1 MINLSGCNRCANLDC
16 LSNSSFLF
24 RLSNRN
30 GENLLDSKAVSLA
43 QVSIYSAAS
52 RSDSLPLSTYR
63 QDNETWV
70 MASPFR
76 NVSEYV
82 LDVKGVKSY
91 ALTFDLESRKT
102 ECCGTITTINE
113 AYLRINDLA
122 VMAVARIG
130 YRYQKPEGGFFYKMG
145 FTPLLGALY
154 NADYPERGPLL
165 LAPFAYPLV
174 GLGFGYTLK

>member
-1 MINLSGCNRCANLDC
+1 MRKPSFLLFLALMINLSGCNRCANLDC

-113 AYLRINDLA
+113 AYLDGNAI
-122 VMAVARIG
+122 
-130 YRYQKPEGGFFYKMG
+130 PETAGGWKNIIV
-145 FTPLLGALY
+145 P
-154 NADYPERGPLL
+154 
-165 LAPFAYPLV
+165 
-174 GLGFGYTLK
+174 